1 MDAFKNYAGPNAVS
15 NTPFYPKKM
24 EDVTK
29 VLKDILS
36 DHPAVEETLAMILD
50 SPLLGRETI
59 SAALGELSEHLI
71 AKAIGGARI
80 ARGNCGFDLIG
91 PSEERIEVKSRQI
104 GQWGDNLQFN
114 FSKHTTEAHIVYCI
128 AWGHTDEGERP
139 TLQAAY
145 RIDVPEL
152 LRRWGTPN
160 QSSFAARTKMGLLK
174 KAFA

>member
-1 MDAFKNYAGPNAVS
+1 MAVL
-15 NTPFYPKKM
+15 
-24 EDVTK
+24 EDVTN
-29 VLKDILS
+29 VLKGILS
-36 DHPAVEETLAMILD
+36 DHPAVEETLTMILS

-80 ARGNCGFDLIG
+80 ARGNRGFDLIG

-104 GQWGDNLQFN
+104 GRWGDTLQFN
-114 FSKHTTEAHIVYCI
+114 FSKHTEQAHTVYCI
-128 AWGHTDEGERP
+128 AWDNTEEGDRP
-139 TLQAAY
+139 SLRAAY

-160 QSSFAARTKMGLLK
+160 QSSYAARTNLGLLK

>member
-1 MDAFKNYAGPNAVS
+1 MDAFENHADTYNSGAS
-15 NTPFYPKKM
+15 LHLKKM

-36 DHPAVEETLAMILD
+36 DHPAVQETLAMILD

-80 ARGNCGFDLIG
+80 ARGNRGFDLIG
-91 PSEERIEVKSRQI
+91 PNNERIEVKSRQI
-104 GQWGDNLQFN
+104 GQWGDKLQFN
-114 FSKHTTEAHIVYCI
+114 FSKHTEEANSVYCI
-128 AWGHTDEGERP
+128 AWDNTDEGERP

-160 QSSFAARTKMGLLK
+160 QSGYAARTKLGLLK